1 MDFLHVSLVVKNLAK
16 FHAFSLVAEK
26 LYPEKFNDI
35 KRALSK
41 DVQYSDLNS
50 IPNSLIWYFNAS
62 VSVITDPGRKPVEV
76 VLVDY
81 QLARFASPATDI
93 SYFLYMSANYDF
105 LSKYYDQ
112 LLDIYYGTMAGILR
126 QCDIDIQETFPRHIL
141 HDHLKEY
148 SVLGLV
154 EALISMK
161 IVTAESEEA
170 QKMLEMKHQVPNGL
184 HEFETQNQIMFV
196 ERVNGIVKFFFERNF
211 TLDGVIIE
219 Q

>member
-1 MDFLHVSLVVKNLAK
+1 IDPVEV
-16 FHAFSLVAEK
+16 
-26 LYPEKFNDI
+26 
-35 KRALSK
+35 RA
-41 DVQYSDLNS
+41 VELNS
-50 IPNSLIWYFNAS
+50 VLHLINTRTP
-62 VSVITDPGRKPVEV
+62 VSKYNVICHSDCWNNNNLFKYQGENPVDV

-81 QLARFASPATDI
+81 QLARFASPVTDI

-112 LLDIYYGTMAGILR
+112 LLDIYYGTVAGILR
-126 QCDIDIQETFPRHIL
+126 ECDIDIEETFPRHIL
-141 HDHLKEY
+141 QDHLKEY

-170 QKMLEMKHQVPNGL
+170 QKMLEMKHQAPNDL
-184 HEFETQNQIMFV
+184 HEYETQNQIMFV

-211 TLDGVIIE
+211 TLDGVLIK